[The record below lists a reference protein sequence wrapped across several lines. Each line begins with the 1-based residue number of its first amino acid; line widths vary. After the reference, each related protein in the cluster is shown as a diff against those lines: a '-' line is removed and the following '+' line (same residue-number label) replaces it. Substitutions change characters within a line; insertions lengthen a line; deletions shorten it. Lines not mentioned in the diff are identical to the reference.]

1 MTEET
6 TTPVEETKATKA
18 ASTQKSTNDE
28 VMEKHNQM
36 IQFVKNTIST
46 IETDLK
52 RIKVVLNKLSNF
64 NPTDPKSLDDKEV
77 TEAIGTEEL
86 KAYTEENIQV
96 VEGKFD

>member
-18 ASTQKSTNDE
+18 VSTKKSTNDE

-52 RIKVVLNKLSNF
+52 RIKLVLNKLTNF
-64 NPTDPKSLDDKEV
+64 NPKDPKSLDDKEV
-77 TEAIGTEEL
+77 SEAIGTEEL
-86 KAYTEENIQV
+86 KTYTEENVQV

>member
-1 MTEET
+1 MTDET

-18 ASTQKSTNDE
+18 TSTKKSTNDE

-86 KAYTEENIQV
+86 KTYTEENVQV

>member
-18 ASTQKSTNDE
+18 TSTKKTNNEE

-46 IETDLK
+46 IETDK
-52 RIKVVLNKLSNF
+52 NEILNNNEINTNKQNDTPGSEK
-64 NPTDPKSLDDKEV
+64 DR
-77 TEAIGTEEL
+77 
-86 KAYTEENIQV
+86 
-96 VEGKFD
+96 

>member
-6 TTPVEETKATKA
+6 TTPVEETKAT
-18 ASTQKSTNDE
+18 STKKSTNDE

-52 RIKVVLNKLSNF
+52 RIKLVLNKLTNF
-64 NPTDPKSLDDKEV
+64 DPKDPKSLDDKEV
-77 TEAIGTEEL
+77 SEAIGTEEL
-86 KAYTEENIQV
+86 KTYTEENVQV